1 MEAKY
6 TYWEDEGWYVGY
18 LDKYP
23 DNWTQ
28 GKTRAEL
35 EEMLADLYE
44 ILKGDEARNAAEQ
57 EKKTGTLTVA
67 TA

>member
-1 MEAKY
+1 MELKY
-6 TYWEDEGWYVGY
+6 TYWKDESWYLGY
-18 LDKYP
+18 LDEYP

-28 GKTRAEL
+28 GKTLPEL

-44 ILKGDEARNAAEQ
+44 ILKGDEARNAAEKA
-57 EKKTGTLTVA
+57 KKTGTLTVA